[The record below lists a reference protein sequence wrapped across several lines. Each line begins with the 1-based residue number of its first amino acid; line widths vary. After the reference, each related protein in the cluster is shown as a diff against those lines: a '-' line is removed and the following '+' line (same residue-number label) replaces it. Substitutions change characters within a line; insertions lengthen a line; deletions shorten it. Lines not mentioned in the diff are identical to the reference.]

1 MMEVKIIRI
10 ITLAAFV
17 LFPHISHGEYSP
29 DEKHDFHVLL
39 SRLLAVN
46 SDIYTYTGKDG
57 EQHTDSLRLFKEL
70 ERIYIKNIKP
80 DLDDE
85 KFSVKRLKMVM
96 YFSFYADVHNS
107 AAIQE
112 YLAADL
118 MPIFEHN
125 KETFSRILAELPFLL
140 PSNCERLSAFFG
152 NEGENEGEEVSF
164 IANNKE
170 LLSRHLSTDQLAA
183 CIGYFEKPDH
193 SIE

>member
-1 MMEVKIIRI
+1 M
-10 ITLAAFV
+10 
-17 LFPHISHGEYSP
+17 
-29 DEKHDFHVLL
+29 
-39 SRLLAVN
+39 
-46 SDIYTYTGKDG
+46 YTGKDG
-57 EQHTDSLRLFKEL
+57 EQHTDSLRLFKEV
-70 ERIYIKNIKP
+70 ERIYIKNIEP

-118 MPIFEHN
+118 MPIFENN
-125 KETFSRILAELPFLL
+125 KETFSGILAELPFLL